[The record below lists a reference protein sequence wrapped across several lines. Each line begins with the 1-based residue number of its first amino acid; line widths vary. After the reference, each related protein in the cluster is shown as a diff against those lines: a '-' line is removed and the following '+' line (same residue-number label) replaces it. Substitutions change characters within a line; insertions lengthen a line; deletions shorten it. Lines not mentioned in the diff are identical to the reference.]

1 MSVSLVHSFAPLLLA
16 AATGASALALPIDQ
30 VSGKLDTIIV
40 FSPIKTNSAGD
51 IKPVKFRLDGQ
62 SRSVYFAAF
71 SPAAV
76 QQIIAERISPQNA
89 DLAKTLKFAPF
100 SLAKFDSTV
109 QPNLERNKNS
119 RVLYVPDPE
128 QVSIAE
134 KLLIKQGAKKDDAA
148 KVAES
153 VPVIFCPQPVIKA
166 TPNKGPLKGQSF
178 VPCSTDY
185 KTVQDMVDKG
195 IATSA
200 VLKKAKPQVLA
211 IPLSNFTTMLA
222 EGDAKD
228 VGEIRV
234 LPSPSTLKA
243 LEQLRS
249 AAPAD

>member
-1 MSVSLVHSFAPLLLA
+1 MTVSLVHSFAPLLLA
-16 AATGASALALPIDQ
+16 AATGASALALPLDQ

-40 FSPIKTNSAGD
+40 FSPIKTNYTGD
-51 IKPVKFRLDGQ
+51 IQPVKFKLDGQ

-76 QQIIAERISPQNA
+76 QKIIAERISPQNA
-89 DLAKTLKFAPF
+89 DLAKTIKFAPF
-100 SLAKFDSTV
+100 SLAKFDSAV

-119 RVLYVPDPE
+119 RVLYIPDPE
-128 QVSIAE
+128 QVSITE
-134 KLLIKQGAKKDDAA
+134 QLLIKQGAKKVDAA

-166 TPNKGPLKGQSF
+166 TPNSGPLKGQSF

-200 VLKKAKPQVLA
+200 VLKESKPKVLA

-222 EGDAKD
+222 EGDSKD

-243 LEQLRS
+243 LQQLRS
-249 AAPAD
+249 ASSAD